1 MSSTQ
6 NKRPDLL
13 IQEVKK
19 DAVERLFLL
28 SQQVG
33 LNSWT
38 LEHYSSELDKQG
50 GFALVLSK
58 SQQDC
63 AYLISSSLAGD
74 VELLQ
79 MGVLHSFRR
88 QGLARI
94 LMHKFL
100 HHCHSVQAERVF
112 LEVRSSNAAAIA
124 LYLQVGFIQDGVR
137 KAYYSNPV
145 EDALLMSKKVYA
157 LQENT

>member
-1 MSSTQ
+1 VSSTQ
-6 NKRPDLL
+6 NNRADLL

-19 DAVERLFLL
+19 DAAERLFLL

-33 LNSWT
+33 LNTWT
-38 LEHYSSELDKQG
+38 LEHFSSELDKQG
-50 GFALVLSK
+50 GLALVLSK

-63 AYLISSSLAGD
+63 AYLIASSLVGD

-79 MGVLHSFRR
+79 MGVLATFRR

-100 HHCHSVQAERVF
+100 HYCHALKAERIF

-124 LYLQVGFIQDGVR
+124 LYLQFGFSQDGVR
-137 KAYYSNPV
+137 KGYYSNPV

-157 LQENT
+157 LQEIS